1 MRALMLSH
9 SGYPA
14 VERWGPAL
22 TLYIVG
28 LTIKIL
34 VDLAKHWLK
43 GRVGTGVEPLIKTVL
58 IYLDSLFSVVMWVG
72 GFYSLYW
79 LFPAERWYQLLAV
92 LLLSSVT
99 LVTFRAFYSTAGT
112 PLTVFQGLGSLY
124 SAGF

>member
-22 TLYIVG
+22 TLYIIG
-28 LTIKIL
+28 LTIKVL

-112 PLTVFQGLGSLY
+112 PLNVFQGLGSLY